1 MATAAKFYE
10 ICCQAPPFT
19 ASRAEAAS
27 APGCASIDKL
37 SVSFNIS
44 SGPALALAPPLAGAS
59 AMSVV
64 IVIVIVS
71 ESQRDLKLISFRFT
85 CAQNKLKPICLL
97 LFILL
102 TSLSLP
108 LSSSVF
114 LSSCTSFCLSACPS
128 PFSSACQCCCFI
140 FIFAL
145 FMRSFV
151 CPAVSSRLVPS
162 RPVSSRL
169 DTLVRPKVCTVL
181 FFIRSK

>member
-1 MATAAKFYE
+1 MGTAAKFYE

-44 SGPALALAPPLAGAS
+44 SGLALALAPPLAGAS

-102 TSLSLP
+102 TSLPLSPLSLP
-108 LSSSVF
+108 LSSYPPAPP
-114 LSSCTSFCLSACPS
+114 SASPPALLPS
-128 PFSSACQCCCFI
+128 HLPVSAA
-140 FIFAL
+140 AL
-145 FMRSFV
+145 FSFSLCLCGRLPV
-151 CPAVSSRLVPS
+151 PPSRPVSS